1 MTTKPPKSIRNR
13 VRELRHVRADRLRP
27 HPLNW
32 RMHPTEQQSAL
43 AAVLDEIGYAG
54 ALLARECDD
63 GTLEL
68 IDGHL
73 RAATTPEAEVPV
85 LVVDLSAEEAALLL
99 AVHDPLAA
107 MARTDADTL
116 LALTSN
122 LDLRHAELEALLA
135 QTIDAAGP
143 SPPSATPSDASP
155 SPDAWRDQFQI
166 IVECRDEAEQRRLY
180 ERFVGEG
187 MNCRLSVL

>member
-1 MTTKPPKSIRNR
+1 MTTNTTKSIRNR
-13 VRELRHVRADRLRP
+13 VRELRHVRADQLRP

-32 RMHPTEQQSAL
+32 RMHPTEQQAAL

-54 ALLARECDD
+54 ALLARQCDD

-85 LVVDLSAEEAALLL
+85 LVVDLSAQEAALLL

-116 LALTSN
+116 RTLTSD
-122 LDLRHAELEALLA
+122 LDLRHAELEALLT
-135 QTIDAAGP
+135 QTIDAVGL
-143 SPPSATPSDASP
+143 SPTSATPSDVSP
-155 SPDAWRDQFQI
+155 SPDAWQDQFQI
-166 IVECRDEAEQRRLY
+166 IVDCRDEAEQRRLY
-180 ERFVGEG
+180 ERFVDEG
-187 MNCRLSVL
+187 VKCRLSVL

>member
-1 MTTKPPKSIRNR
+1 MTTNIPKSIRNR

-32 RMHPTEQQSAL
+32 RTHPTEQQAAL

-85 LVVDLSAEEAALLL
+85 LVVDLSVEEAALLL

-107 MARTDADTL
+107 MARTDAETL
-116 LALTSN
+116 LALTSD
-122 LDLRHAELEALLA
+122 LDVRHAELEALLA
-135 QTIDAAGP
+135 QAIDAAAP
-143 SPPSATPSDASP
+143 SPPSATPNDAPP
-155 SPDAWRDQFQI
+155 SLDAWRDQFQI
-166 IVECRDEAEQRRLY
+166 IVDCRNETEQRRLY

-187 MNCRLSVL
+187 MSCRVSVL

>member
-1 MTTKPPKSIRNR
+1 MATNTPKSIRNR
-13 VRELRHVRADRLRP
+13 VRELRHVRADQLRP
-27 HPLNW
+27 HPRNW
-32 RMHPTEQQSAL
+32 RMHPTEQQAAL
-43 AAVLDEIGYAG
+43 AAVLDAIGYAG

-73 RAATTPEAEVPV
+73 RAATTPEVEVPV

-107 MARTDADTL
+107 MARTDAETL
-116 LALTSN
+116 LALTSD
-122 LDLRHAELEALLA
+122 LDVRHAELEALLA
-135 QTIDAAGP
+135 QTIDAAAP
-143 SPPSATPSDASP
+143 SLPFATPRDAP
-155 SPDAWRDQFQI
+155 PTPEAWRDQFQI
-166 IVECRDEAEQRRLY
+166 IIDCRDEAEQRQLY
-180 ERFVGEG
+180 ERFVDEG

>member
-1 MTTKPPKSIRNR
+1 MATNTPKSIRNR
-13 VRELRHVRADRLRP
+13 VRELRHVRADQLRP
-27 HPLNW
+27 HPRNW
-32 RMHPTEQQSAL
+32 RMHPTEQQAAL
-43 AAVLDEIGYAG
+43 AAVLDAIGYAG

-73 RAATTPEAEVPV
+73 RAATTPEVEIPV

-107 MARTDADTL
+107 MARTDAETL
-116 LALTSN
+116 LALTSD
-122 LDLRHAELEALLA
+122 LDVRHAELEALLA
-135 QTIDAAGP
+135 QTIDAAAP
-143 SPPSATPSDASP
+143 SLPFATPRDAP
-155 SPDAWRDQFQI
+155 PTPEAWRDQFQI
-166 IVECRDEAEQRRLY
+166 IIDCRDEAEQRQLY
-180 ERFVGEG
+180 ERFVDEG